1 MLIPLLNSSTSSLLS
16 YLLSL
21 ATLLNSCM
29 NSFIILLPCSSLLN
43 SATFIYSLSSSLNFF
58 LISAKNSPAILY
70 SNNLF
75 FKSSS
80 IFTFQISTD
89 PPYIYERI
97 YCIYSSADALF
108 IFILIYNLHA
118 VTNPEIFDEVPS
130 NTCGLTTSVLAAT
143 VVAASFSILSC
154 NAWSWAYSTASYSCY
169 CWAKS
174 SKLIEPY
181 WLMM

>member
-1 MLIPLLNSSTSSLLS
+1 MYIPLLNSSTSDLLL

-29 NSFIILLPCSSLLN
+29 NSSIILLPCSSLLN

-58 LISAKNSPAILY
+58 LISAKNFPAILY
-70 SNNLF
+70 SNNLL

-80 IFTFQISTD
+80 IFSFQTSTD
-89 PPYIYERI
+89 PPCIYERI
-97 YCIYSSADALF
+97 YCIYSSTATLF

-118 VTNPEIFDEVPS
+118 VTNPEIFDEVLS

-143 VVAASFSILSC
+143 IAATPFSILSY
-154 NAWSWAYSTASYSCY
+154 NAWSWAYSTASYSCC

-174 SKLIEPY
+174 SKLTEPY
-181 WLMM
+181 WLII